1 MIRIQVVSEDKR
13 TKSRLYS
20 QVFVLGDDITPEYS
34 SMIEFEVKAYRILN
48 PEARVL
54 VLFENLEVED
64 G

>member
-13 TKSRLYS
+13 TKARLYS
-20 QVFVLGDDITPEYS
+20 QAFVLGDDITQEYS
-34 SMIEFEVKAYRILN
+34 NMIEFEVKAYRILN